1 MFGLGVTSTHR
12 LERSLAGFVLLGL
25 FAAVLYTQAI
35 SRRGACGCPYART
48 AIAEPVAPAVA
59 TSPTRGDAERAY
71 RAGDFARAAEL
82 ADAVRPS
89 DDDLQILA
97 QQYAKLA
104 TAWDAGMDQATSAL
118 DAYPLLREAWKL
130 DTVLGGVHAERV
142 QARLVA
148 VVPRAALAYASTGDY
163 DNAELALGT
172 AELLGVDD
180 ASTRTVAR
188 ILAEHR

>member
-1 MFGLGVTSTHR
+1 MFGLGVSSTLR
-12 LERSLAGFVLLGL
+12 LERSIAGFVLLGL
-25 FAAVLYTQAI
+25 FAGVMYTASIPKQ
-35 SRRGACGCPYART
+35 RGCGCPART
-48 AIAEPVAPAVA
+48 TVVAELPAPAPA
-59 TSPTRGDAERAY
+59 GSPTRADAERAY

-104 TAWDAGMDQATSAL
+104 TAWDAGMDQATPAL
-118 DAYPLLREAWKL
+118 AAYPLLREAWKL

-148 VVPRAALAYASTGDY
+148 VVPRAALDYASTGDY